1 MSVTRIRDLAS
12 ILGKTQAANPTNS
25 ALGSGE
31 LDSAAVLNLTGDF
44 AKSNRNMIING
55 GMDISQRGTSG
66 FTIGAAVNY
75 GIDMFS
81 TYKDQTSATFAYT
94 SEFLDSAETGSL
106 APRQAGITRYAKI
119 TNTGTDASLGATD
132 RMLFLQRIEGRRM
145 AHLMWG
151 SANAKNA
158 KLSFYVNSSV
168 TGTHGG
174 AIGNG
179 NDTRSFPFTYTI
191 DSANTWER
199 KEVTIT
205 GDTSQNML
213 WQNALTNSRGAQVVF
228 GLGVGS
234 TYSTTAGAWANGDYN
249 SATGATAG
257 VMSTSSATWKITGL
271 QFEAGDTMTP
281 FEFTEREKVFK
292 DCLRYFWRVTR
303 NDTYGEFLPVCRAY
317 SATNGTG
324 ATLFPVPMRSDPTMA
339 ISVTVSGNFGY
350 SLSSISIGNSDVNHT
365 QCEYFSAGSFTANG
379 AYVIQKV
386 NNTDAIS
393 IDFDASM

>member
-1 MSVTRIRDLAS
+1 MSNTRS
-12 ILGKTQAANPTNS
+12 IAHLLGQGFDANRMI
-25 ALGSGE
+25 
-31 LDSAAVLNLTGDF
+31 DSADVLNLTGDF
-44 AKSNRNMIING
+44 AKSNRNMIVNG

-94 SEFLDSAETGSL
+94 QEFLDSAETGSL
-106 APRQAGITRYAKI
+106 APRQAGLTRYAKI

-145 AHLMWG
+145 AHLLWG
-151 SANAKNA
+151 SPNAKNA

-205 GDTSQNML
+205 GDTSQNGL
-213 WQNALTNSRGAQVVF
+213 WQHALTDDRGAQVVF

-257 VMSTSSATWKITGL
+257 VSSTSSATWKITGI

-281 FEFTEREKVFK
+281 FEFRDRDEVLK
-292 DCLRYFWRVTR
+292 DCLRYFYRCHKNTA
-303 NDTYGEFLPVCRAY
+303 YAEFCLLRTY

-324 ATLFPVPMRSDPTMA
+324 DWPLAMPMRADPTLA
-339 ISVTVSGNFGY
+339 INLTVNATNFGY
-350 SLSSISIGNSDVNHT
+350 SLSSIGIGAADVETHSH
-365 QCEYFSAGSFTANG
+365 CHVFAVGAFSANG
-379 AYVIQKV
+379 AAVIQKM
-386 NNTDAIS
+386 NNTDS
-393 IDFDASM
+393 LFFDFDASM

>member
-1 MSVTRIRDLAS
+1 MANTLSTHRGIA
-12 ILGKTQAANPTNS
+12 ILGATGVS
-25 ALGSGE
+25 RMI
-31 LDSAAVLNLTGDF
+31 DSADVLNLTGDF
-44 AKSNRNMIING
+44 AKTNRNMVING

-94 SEFLDSAETGSL
+94 QEFLDSAETGSL

-132 RMLFLQRIEGRRM
+132 RMLFVHRIEGRRM
-145 AHLMWG
+145 AHLLWG

-179 NDTRSFPFTYTI
+179 NDTRSYPFTYTVN
-191 DSANTWER
+191 SADTWER

-205 GDTSQNML
+205 GDTAQENK
-213 WQNALTNSRGAQVVF
+213 WTHAFTDDRGAQIVF

-234 TYSTTAGAWANGDYN
+234 TYSTTAGAWADGDYN

-257 VMSTSSATWKITGL
+257 VMSTSSATWKITGI

-281 FEFTEREKVFK
+281 FEFLDRKEVLD
-292 DCLRYFWRVTR
+292 DCLRYFYRCHR
-303 NDTYGEFLPVCRAY
+303 NQNYGEFALLRTY
-317 SATNGTG
+317 STSNGTG
-324 ATLFPVPMRSDPTMA
+324 DFPLPVPMRANPTLA
-339 ISVTVSGNFGY
+339 VNVTVNGTNFGY
-350 SLSSISIGNSDVNHT
+350 GLTSISIGSSDVETHGHT
-365 QCEYFSAGSFTANG
+365 YLLAVGAFTANG
-379 AYVIQKV
+379 AAVIQKM
-386 NNTDAIS
+386 NDTNS
-393 IDFDASM
+393 IYLDFHAEM

>member
-1 MSVTRIRDLAS
+1 MSNTRS
-12 ILGKTQAANPTNS
+12 IAHLLGQGFDANRMI
-25 ALGSGE
+25 
-31 LDSAAVLNLTGDF
+31 DSADVLNITGDF
-44 AKSNRNMIING
+44 AKSNRNMIVNG

-66 FTIGAAVNY
+66 FTVGAAVNY

-94 SEFLDSAETGSL
+94 QEFLDSAETGSL
-106 APRQAGITRYAKI
+106 APRQAGLTRYAKI

-132 RMLFLQRIEGRRM
+132 RMIFVHRIEGRRM
-145 AHLMWG
+145 AHLLWG

-205 GDTSQNML
+205 GDTSQNGL
-213 WQNALTNSRGAQVVF
+213 WQHALTDDRGAQVVF

-257 VMSTSSATWKITGL
+257 VSSTSSATWKITGI

-281 FEFTEREKVFK
+281 FEFRDRDEVLK
-292 DCLRYFWRVTR
+292 DCPADIDETAR
-303 NDTYGEFLPVCRAY
+303 NLVVEMCYQMGQFGVSKFKGMIKALSEKDYKRASY
-317 SATNGTG
+317 EMLDSRWAKQTPNR
-324 ATLFPVPMRSDPTMA
+324 ANRMA
-339 ISVTVSGNFGY
+339 
-350 SLSSISIGNSDVNHT
+350 
-365 QCEYFSAGSFTANG
+365 ERMAN
-379 AYVIQKV
+379 I
-386 NNTDAIS
+386 
-393 IDFDASM
+393 

>member
-1 MSVTRIRDLAS
+1 MGVTRIRDLAS

-25 ALGSGE
+25 ALGE
-31 LDSAAVLNLTGDF
+31 L
-44 AKSNRNMIING
+44 AKSNRNMIVNG

-151 SANAKNA
+151 SADAKNA

-303 NDTYGEFLPVCRAY
+303 NDTYGEFLPVIRCY

-324 ATLFPVPMRSDPTMA
+324 VTLFPVPMRSDPTM
-339 ISVTVSGNFGY
+339 SVSHTVSSSNFGY

-365 QCEYFSAGSFTANG
+365 QCEFFAAGSFTANG
-379 AYVIQKV
+379 AAVIQKT
-386 NNTDAIS
+386 NNTDAVS